1 MPAGSRARG
10 HAYSGEVERGTVA
23 AADTSMGERTAT
35 DTQFKRRIIE
45 RPRLTRLLDASQGR
59 LKMLIAPAGYGKTTL
74 IRQWLVGKPATWY
87 TGTQASTD
95 VAALAAGIR
104 AAVGVF
110 VPGSGEALMERLP
123 VTPRPEE
130 EADVLAGMLAG
141 DLLEWPRD
149 AWLVFDDYQAI
160 AGTPPAERFVEGL
173 LLEAPLNLI
182 VMSRRKPTWAS
193 SRRVLYGEL
202 FELDREALAMTDSEA
217 QELLAGTGR
226 DASELVGLAQGWP
239 AVLGLAALSSAPPPE
254 LTATPHLYGFFAEE
268 IYQRIDPGV
277 RRALSELALYDV
289 GGRRLAL
296 RELAPD
302 EAHRVVQTGV
312 DSGFLTES
320 ADGRLDM
327 HPLLRNF
334 LERKLEEESPDM
346 KQSVVTAAVRKMIEH
361 SMWDEAVAIA
371 QRHQPESI
379 EELLPL
385 ALEPLLSTGR
395 ANTLVRWLTDV
406 PRETPAARVLSA
418 ELAFREGRFYESEA
432 LAALVS
438 NDPGIPKSLSV
449 RAGLI
454 AGRAAHAAS
463 RETEA
468 ASYYRAAGR
477 AAQTEEHRRLA
488 AFGELGAAIDIE
500 SDDAHALIE
509 ALGPVQRLEPD
520 ERVVFTGRLLN
531 LETRFG
537 LPVSLEQGRTA
548 RQLLHL
554 VSDPIARCSFRNV
567 FGYTLG
573 AMGHF
578 AEAIEISEEQLDD
591 AERHRL
597 DFVIPY
603 AQIVQALV
611 EFGQHSYVRA
621 EELLNEA
628 EDRAL
633 GAGDRTAYNIAWAF
647 RTRLYSAQG
656 AFDLALARALDPAES
671 TTKSLRSELASAHAV
686 ALAAVGESKRARR
699 LAASARRESKCIE
712 GAVSSHAAEAI
723 AALQEAAHAKALDHA
738 RVALRAAVRSGMIE
752 TFVSAYRGY
761 PELVTCLLEDSKAH
775 DELLRILTMVGDA
788 RGMAPGVS
796 AAKRSIHSLSRREKE
811 VLALLAQGMTNPE
824 IGRAL
829 FISPVTV
836 KVHVRHIF
844 EKLGVHSR
852 AAAAARATQLNRD

>member
-1 MPAGSRARG
+1 MAEG
-10 HAYSGEVERGTVA
+10 
-23 AADTSMGERTAT
+23 TAT
-35 DTQFKRRIIE
+35 TTQLKRRIIE
-45 RPRLTRLLDASQGR
+45 RPRLTRLLDSSQGR
-59 LKMLIAPAGYGKTTL
+59 LKMLVAPAGYGKTTL
-74 IRQWLVGKPATWY
+74 ARQWLVDKPATWY

-95 VAALAAGIR
+95 VAALAAGLTT
-104 AAVGVF
+104 AVGAF
-110 VPGSGEALMERLP
+110 LPGSGEALMERLP

-141 DLLEWPRD
+141 DLLDWPRD

-182 VMSRRKPTWAS
+182 VMSRRRPTWAS

-202 FELDREALAMTDSEA
+202 FQLDREALAMTDAEA
-217 QELLAGTGR
+217 RELLAGTGR
-226 DASELVGLAQGWP
+226 NPSELVGLAQGWP

-277 RRALSELALYDV
+277 RRALCELALYDV

-296 RELAPD
+296 QELRPE
-302 EAHRVVQTGV
+302 EAQRVVRAGV
-312 DSGFLTES
+312 DSGFLTEA

-327 HPLLRNF
+327 HPLLRGF
-334 LERKLEEESPDM
+334 LERKLDEESPRV
-346 KQSVVTAAVRKMIEH
+346 KQGIVSRAMRRMIDH
-361 SMWDEAVAIA
+361 SLWDEAVQIA
-371 QRHQPESI
+371 QRHQPALI
-379 EELLPL
+379 EDVLSL
-385 ALEPLLSTGR
+385 ALESLLSSGR
-395 ANTLVRWLTDV
+395 ANTLLRWLSEVSADS
-406 PRETPAARVLSA
+406 PAARVLSA

-438 NDPGIPKSLSV
+438 RDRHVPNPLAV
-449 RAGLI
+449 RANLI

-463 RETEA
+463 RETQA
-468 ASYYRAAGR
+468 ASYYRAAGQAAETVEHKR
-477 AAQTEEHRRLA
+477 AAA
-488 AFGELGAAIDIE
+488 YGELGAAIEIE
-500 SDDAHALIE
+500 SDDATAIIDG
-509 ALGPVQRLEPD
+509 LGPVEALEPE
-520 ERVVFTGRLLN
+520 ERVVYTCRLLN

-554 VSDPIARCSFRNV
+554 VKDPIARCSFRNV
-567 FGYTLG
+567 FSYTLA
-573 AMGHF
+573 AMGYYS
-578 AEAIEISEEQLDD
+578 EARELSNEQLED
-591 AERHRL
+591 ADRHRV

-611 EFGQHSYVRA
+611 EFGQHSYVKA

-633 GAGDRTAYNIAWAF
+633 GAGDRTAYHIAWAF

-656 AFDLALARALDPAES
+656 AFDLALSRAFDPAES
-671 TTKSLRSELASAHAV
+671 MTKSLRAELTSAYAV
-686 ALAAVGESKRARR
+686 ALAALGESDRARR
-699 LAASARRESKCIE
+699 LAAGARAESRCIE
-712 GAVSSHAAEAI
+712 GTISSHAAEAI
-723 AALQEAAHAKALDHA
+723 AALQEAAHSEALAQA
-738 RVALRAAVRSGMIE
+738 RLALRATVQAGMIE
-752 TFVSAYRGY
+752 AFVSAYRGY
-761 PELVTCLLEDSKAH
+761 PEIVTCLLEDSTTH
-775 DELLRILTMVGDA
+775 DDLLRILTMAGDA
-788 RGMAPGVS
+788 RGLAPGVAPS
-796 AAKRSIHSLSRREKE
+796 ERSIHSLSRREKE

-844 EKLGVHSR
+844 EKLGVRSR
-852 AAAAARATQLNRD
+852 AAAAARAAQLNRD

>member
-1 MPAGSRARG
+1 
-10 HAYSGEVERGTVA
+10 
-23 AADTSMGERTAT
+23 MGERAAT

-45 RPRLTRLLDASQGR
+45 RPRLTRLLDTSQGR
-59 LKMLIAPAGYGKTTL
+59 LKVLVAPAGYGKTTL
-74 IRQWLVGKPATWY
+74 VRQWLVDKRATWY

-104 AAVGVF
+104 AAVGAF
-110 VPGSGEALMERLP
+110 VPGSGDALMERLP

-130 EADVLAGMLAG
+130 EADVLAGMLAV

-160 AGTPPAERFVEGL
+160 AGTPPSERFVEAL

-202 FELDREALAMTDSEA
+202 FELDREALAMTDAEA
-217 QELLAGTGR
+217 GELLAGTGR
-226 DASELVGLAQGWP
+226 DAKELVELAQGWP
-239 AVLGLAALSSAPPPE
+239 AVLGLAAMSSSPPPE

-268 IYQRIDPGV
+268 IYQRIDPGI

-296 RELAPD
+296 QELRPD
-302 EAHRVVQTGV
+302 DAQRVVEVGV

-327 HPLLRNF
+327 HPLLRSF
-334 LERKLEEESPDM
+334 LERKLEEENPDV
-346 KQSVVTAAVRKMIEH
+346 KRSIVSAAVQNMIEN
-361 SMWDEAVAIA
+361 SMWDEAVQIA
-371 QRHQPESI
+371 QRHQPALI
-379 EELLPL
+379 EQLLPL
-385 ALEPLLSTGR
+385 ALEPLLSSGR
-395 ANTLVRWLTDV
+395 ANTLARWLSDV
-406 PRETPAARVLSA
+406 PRESPAARVLSA
-418 ELAFREGRFYESEA
+418 ELAFSEGRFYESEA

-438 NDPGIPKSLSV
+438 NDPEAAKPLSV
-449 RAGLI
+449 RARLI

-463 RETEA
+463 REIEA
-468 ASYYRAAGR
+468 ANHYRAAR
-477 AAQTEEHRRLA
+477 DAADTVDHKRLA
-488 AFGELGAAIDIE
+488 AFGELGAAIEIE
-500 SDDAHALIE
+500 SDEAHTLIE
-509 ALGPVQRLEPD
+509 ALGPVERLEPE
-520 ERVVFTGRLLN
+520 ERVVFTCRLLN

-548 RQLLHL
+548 RQLLRL
-554 VSDPIARCSFRNV
+554 VRDPIARCSFRNV

-578 AEAIEISEEQLDD
+578 KEAEELSDEQLED

-611 EFGQHSYVRA
+611 ELGQHTYVKA

-628 EDRAL
+628 EERAL
-633 GAGDRTAYNIAWAF
+633 GAGDRTAYNIAWAV

-656 AFDLALARALDPAES
+656 AFDLALSRALDPAES
-671 TTKSLRSELASAHAV
+671 TTKSLRAELASAYAV
-686 ALAAVGESKRARR
+686 ALAAVGEGRRARR
-699 LAASARRESKCIE
+699 LAVQARQESKCIE
-712 GAVSSHAAEAI
+712 AAVSSEAAEAI
-723 AALQEAAHAKALDHA
+723 AELRDAAHGAALDHA
-738 RVALRAAVRSGMIE
+738 RAALAAAVRSGMIE

-761 PELVTCLLEDSKAH
+761 PELVTCLLEDPTTH
-775 DELLRILTMVGDA
+775 DELLRILTIAGDA
-788 RGMAPGVS
+788 REMAPDVIPS
-796 AAKRSIHSLSRREKE
+796 ERSIHSLSKREKE

-824 IGRAL
+824 IGQAL

-844 EKLGVHSR
+844 EKLGVRSR
-852 AAAAARATQLNRD
+852 AAAAARAVQLNRD